1 MKAVITILI
10 LMTVAAAI
18 TTVTGAERVSLIGH
32 GVAVTHHSLGDRVA
46 AAAVGVI
53 CGVAAYGCRKR
64 KMYAWWAITTM
75 LVLLAGYGVVWTIWK
90 MTTTQMDF
98 LGNVLGALGEGAKIA
113 ALIWFLVAWW
123 MPKKTEFS
131 RAESVG
137 ISRK

>member
-1 MKAVITILI
+1 MKAVIVILV

-18 TTVTGAERVSLIGH
+18 AAVTGVEHVSWIGH
-32 GVAVTHHSLGDRVA
+32 GAVVTHHSLGGRFA

-53 CGVAAYGCRKR
+53 CGIAAYGCRGK
-64 KMYAWWAITTM
+64 KMYAWWIVTTM

-98 LGNVLGALGEGAKIA
+98 LGNMLGSLGEGAKIA

-123 MPKKTEFS
+123 IPKKAEFN
-131 RAESVG
+131 RAKSEG
-137 ISRK
+137 ISGT